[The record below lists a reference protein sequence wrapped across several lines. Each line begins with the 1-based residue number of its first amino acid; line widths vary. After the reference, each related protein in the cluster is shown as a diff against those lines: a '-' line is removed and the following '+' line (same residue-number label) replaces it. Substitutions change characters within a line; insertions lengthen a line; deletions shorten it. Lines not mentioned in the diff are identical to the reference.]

1 MSRQFLEIKALRK
14 LSDVTES
21 HVHALGVLSE
31 SCGTV
36 LKSILVNRL
45 LSEIRFIVS
54 WEMTD
59 KKQDLN
65 HILKEF
71 EKRFKQ
77 GNITSHRPTH
87 TLSQTSYECQSVYQ
101 QLY

>member
-14 LSDVTES
+14 LSNIIES

-36 LKSILVNRL
+36 LKPIIVNRL

-71 EKRFKQ
+71 EKRF
-77 GNITSHRPTH
+77 N
-87 TLSQTSYECQSVYQ
+87 
-101 QLY
+101 